1 MLDGLVGLVV
11 GDFKFAGG
19 RMVMIGPMVKS
30 AVGQRTAEALVE
42 EPEPERDLQT
52 FGRETV
58 GIAGTVAFE
67 QAVTLQLAEIVSRA
81 DGIYLRLSGTFEQR
95 TELRVHIHAV
105 AFTKDAHREEQPR
118 AVSQLLIRPGET
130 GIKGA

>member
-11 GDFKFAGG
+11 GDFKFAGR

-67 QAVTLQLAEIVSRA
+67 QAVTLQLAEIVAELVQSVGFRREPGGGEDGFMDLPGRPAA
-81 DGIYLRLSGTFEQR
+81 DGCR
-95 TELRVHIHAV
+95 HAE
-105 AFTKDAHREEQPR
+105 A
-118 AVSQLLIRPGET
+118 LPGD
-130 GIKGA
+130 G